1 MARLTVEVG
10 EEPQQVS
17 RPRFE
22 EGNYN
27 FTITKQQVSC
37 EIGPKNWVEIEKL
50 EEGQKTLRKSI
61 EITFHLE
68 GGYTGMDVKETFY
81 LTPKAMWKFRD
92 LSDCVGLP
100 DPYKD
105 KVLSFDPE
113 EYEGTEGV
121 VYMKR
126 KDGNRWLEPTRYYSQ
141 AQQENLADS
150 DIVQGIEASDDVPF

>member
-1 MARLTVEVG
+1 MARVSVQVG
-10 EEPQQVS
+10 AEPQQVS

-37 EIGPKNWVEIEKL
+37 EIGPKNSIPIEAL
-50 EEGQKTLRKSI
+50 GEGQEYTRQCI

-68 GGYTGMDVKETFY
+68 GGYTGMDTNETFY
-81 LTPKAMWKFRD
+81 LTKNAMWKFRN

-105 KVLSFDPE
+105 GVLDFDPE

-126 KDGNRWLEPTRYYSQ
+126 KDGDKWLKPARYLSQ
-141 AQQENLADS
+141 DQQENLPDS
-150 DIVQGIEASDDVPF
+150 DIVKPLEASDDVPF